1 MLILSWRRLFSINQG
16 MMILTVLD
24 IKKAGSLGRQ
34 SPYILRRGRRVLL
47 ILYLNPEYSKI
58 K

>member
-1 MLILSWRRLFSINQG
+1 LKIFFGEILEAINFVS
-16 MMILTVLD
+16 LN